1 MRRSLLHARP
11 LIYFLILALLSL
23 SLPRRPAEANL
34 VGTES
39 AITPTHD
46 AEAQRGRVRAL
57 FDRQDVQAHLE
68 MYGISLEEARARVD
82 SLTDDEVA
90 LIAGQLDQ
98 LPAGGAYEGAA
109 ALLLVATAVAV
120 LVLIGVGVG
129 LWHLGKW
136 TVKKLSNASKENAP

>member
-1 MRRSLLHARP
+1 MRRTLLHARP

-39 AITPTHD
+39 AITLDRD
-46 AEAQRGRVRAL
+46 AAADRARVHTFL
-57 FDRQDVQAHLE
+57 DRPDVQAQLNS
-68 MYGISLEEARARVD
+68 YGISVEETRARVD

-90 LIAGQLDQ
+90 LIAGKLDG

-109 ALLLVATAVAV
+109 ALLLVAIAVVV
-120 LVLIGVGVG
+120 LVLYIIGVGVG

-136 TVKKLSNASKENAP
+136 TVKKLSNAP